1 MIRAITGIAAA
12 AALALV
18 LTGVTAS
25 AQKQGGILRTYDP
38 DSPGGLS
45 IQEEAPVFAR
55 GPMMGVFNN
64 LIMYD
69 QHVPQNSLLR
79 SCRISRPN
87 GHGTRRGP
95 P

>member
-18 LTGVTAS
+18 LTNVTAS

-45 IQEEAPVFAR
+45 IQEEATVFAEDR
-55 GPMMGVFNN
+55 
-64 LIMYD
+64 
-69 QHVPQNSLLR
+69 
-79 SCRISRPN
+79 
-87 GHGTRRGP
+87 
-95 P
+95 